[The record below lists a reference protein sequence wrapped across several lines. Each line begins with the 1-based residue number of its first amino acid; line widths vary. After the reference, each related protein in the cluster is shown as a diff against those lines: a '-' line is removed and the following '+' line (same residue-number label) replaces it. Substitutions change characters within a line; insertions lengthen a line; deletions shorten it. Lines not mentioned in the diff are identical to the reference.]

1 MVVDKQE
8 AELEQKV
15 LAAKEELE
23 AYKKSKAEG
32 FICPSC
38 GMVNEK
44 SKLIINRFEIK
55 FKCKACGKKY
65 AWLGQP
71 YVDRIIDSEGLK
83 YTE

>member
-23 AYKKSKAEG
+23 AYRKSKAEG
-32 FICPSC
+32 FVCPSC

-44 SKLIINRFEIK
+44 SRLNVNRFEIR
-55 FKCKACGKKY
+55 FECKVCGNKY
-65 AWLGQP
+65 IWFGP
-71 YVDRIIDSEGLK
+71 HVDNEGLK
-83 YTE
+83 YTD